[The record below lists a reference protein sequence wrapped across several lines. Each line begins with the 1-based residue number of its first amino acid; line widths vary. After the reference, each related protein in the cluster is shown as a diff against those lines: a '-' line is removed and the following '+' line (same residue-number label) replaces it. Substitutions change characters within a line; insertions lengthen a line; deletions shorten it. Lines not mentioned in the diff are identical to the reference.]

1 MIGIIG
7 KKIGMSQIFKENGEI
22 IPVTVI
28 TAGPCKVVQVKTQEK
43 DGYMSIQLGFEE
55 GKERLMNKPDLGR
68 FKKANLSPLK
78 HLIEIRDFDAK
89 YCQVGET
96 VTVSVF
102 NPGDSIKVT
111 GTSKGK
117 GFQGVVRR
125 HNFKGGPKT
134 HGQSDRLRAPG
145 SIGASAYPS
154 HVIKGVRMAGRLGGK
169 RCTVN
174 NLTIVK
180 IDPDNNLLYI
190 KGAVPGSKNG
200 VVTIRRQE
208 R

>member
-7 KKIGMSQIFKENGEI
+7 KKIGMSQIFKENGELV
-22 IPVTVI
+22 PVTVI
-28 TAGPCKVVQVKTQEK
+28 TAGPCKVVQVKTHEK
-43 DGYMSIQLGFEE
+43 DGYASIQLGFLEAH
-55 GKERLMNKPDLGR
+55 ERLMTKPKLGV
-68 FKKANLSPLK
+68 FKKVNLPPMKYLV
-78 HLIEIRDFDAK
+78 EIRDFDPK
-89 YCQVGET
+89 YCQIGET
-96 VTVSVF
+96 VTVSLF

-111 GTSKGK
+111 GISKGK

-125 HNFKGGPKT
+125 HNFGGGPKT

-169 RCTVN
+169 RCTLN

-180 IDPDNNLLYI
+180 IDPENNLLYI
-190 KGAVPGSKNG
+190 KGAVPGSKNSIL
-200 VVTIRRQE
+200 TIRRQE

>member
-28 TAGPCKVVQVKTQEK
+28 AAGPCKVVQVKTPEK
-43 DGYMSIQLGFEE
+43 DGYTSIQLGFEE
-55 GKERLMNKPDLGR
+55 AKERLMNKPDLGI
-68 FKKANLSPLK
+68 FKKTNLSPLK

-125 HNFKGGPKT
+125 HNFNGGPKT
-134 HGQSDRLRAPG
+134 HGQSDRMRAPG

-180 IDPDNNLLYI
+180 IDPENNLLYI

>member
-28 TAGPCKVVQVKTQEK
+28 AAGPCKVVQVKTQEN
-43 DGYMSIQLGFEE
+43 DGYTSIQLGFEE

-78 HLIEIRDFDAK
+78 HLIEIRDFDTK
-89 YCQVGET
+89 FCQVGET

-180 IDPDNNLLYI
+180 IDPENNLLYI

>member
-7 KKIGMSQIFKENGEI
+7 KKIGMSQIFRENGELV
-22 IPVTVI
+22 PVTVI
-28 TAGPCKVVQVKTQEK
+28 AAGPCKVVQVKTPEK
-43 DGYMSIQLGFEE
+43 DGYASVQLGFTEA
-55 GKERLMNKPDLGR
+55 KERLMTKPELGV
-68 FKKANLSPLK
+68 FKKNNITPLK
-78 HLIEIRDFDAK
+78 HLVEIRDFDSK
-89 YCQVGET
+89 FCQVGET
-96 VTVSVF
+96 VTVVAF
-102 NPGDSIKVT
+102 NPGDIIKVT
-111 GTSKGK
+111 GVSKGK

-125 HNFKGGPKT
+125 HNFNGGPKT

-180 IDPDNNLLYI
+180 IDPENNLLYI
-190 KGAVPGSKNG
+190 KGAVPGSKNSLI
-200 VVTIRRQE
+200 TIRRQE